1 VRHTSGEKEAVMSN
15 NALSKARDLPRN
27 VRHALE
33 ILLGRPLQEEETVSV
48 QTFPTHEAPTGTKRE
63 EAWKRLMDRI
73 DRTAARAK
81 EIPEA
86 ELDALID
93 EATRYVRHHA
103 A

>member
-1 VRHTSGEKEAVMSN
+1 MSN
-15 NALSKARDLPRN
+15 NALSKARDLSPT

-33 ILLGRPLQEEETVSV
+33 VLLGRPLQEEETVSV
-48 QTFPTHEAPTGTKRE
+48 QTYPTHEAPIERQRE
-63 EAWKRLMDRI
+63 DSWKRLMERI

-81 EIPEA
+81 DVPEE

-93 EATRYVRHHA
+93 EATKYVRHHA